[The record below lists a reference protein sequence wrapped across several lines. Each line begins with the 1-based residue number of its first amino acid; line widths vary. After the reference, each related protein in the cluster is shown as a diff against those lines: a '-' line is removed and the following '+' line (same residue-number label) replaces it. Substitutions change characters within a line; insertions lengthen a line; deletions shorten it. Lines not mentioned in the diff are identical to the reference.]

1 MKIILRMVLAVA
13 TGLHVLA
20 ASAISAPTYPMKTV
34 RFIVPSV
41 AGGGSDIVARAIAAK
56 LASDFGH
63 QIVVDNRA
71 GGTGAIALELIANA
85 APDGHTI
92 LLLNG
97 TSVAGSTLVKS
108 AHYDVTKFTPII
120 QLTEQPFIVL
130 VANNVPAKTPA
141 ELIAL
146 AKAKPGGLVYGSNGA
161 GGMQHLA
168 VALFMQRTG
177 IDMLHVPYKGG
188 AQVLG
193 DLGSGQIQVGFT
205 NPLAARPHINAGRLR
220 GIAVTTARRIAYMP
234 ELPAVAEAVPGYQVS
249 NWYGVAGPPGLPE
262 HLVRVLNKA
271 FSNALAA
278 TDVRDWL
285 EKEGSVVGSGTA
297 KEFGNLITAEI
308 KRWSELVSRVAISQ

>member
-1 MKIILRMVLAVA
+1 MGSALSAVP
-13 TGLHVLA
+13 
-20 ASAISAPTYPMKTV
+20 ASAIPAPNYPVKTV

-41 AGGGSDIVARAIAAK
+41 AGGGADIVARAVAAK
-56 LASDFGH
+56 LASDLGQ

-71 GGTGAIALELIANA
+71 GGTGVIALELTANA

-97 TSVAGSTLVKS
+97 STVVGSTLQKS
-108 AHYDVTKFTPII
+108 LHYDVLKFTPIM

-146 AKAKPGGLVYGSNGA
+146 AKAKPGSLAYGSNGT

-168 VALFMQRTG
+168 VALLLQRTG

-193 DLGSGQIQVGFT
+193 DLASGQIQVGFT
-205 NPLAARPHINAGRLR
+205 NPLAARPHISAGRLR
-220 GIAVTTARRIAYMP
+220 GIAVTTAKRIQYLP
-234 ELPAVAEAVPGYQVS
+234 DLPAVAETVPGYHVS
-249 NWYGVAGPPGLPE
+249 NWYGVAGPPGMPE
-262 HLVRVLNKA
+262 HLVRILHRA
-271 FSNALAA
+271 LSSALAA
-278 TDVRDWL
+278 PDVRDWL
-285 EKEGSVVGSGTA
+285 EKEGSVVGGGTA
-297 KEFGNLITAEI
+297 KDFGARMASEI
-308 KRWSELVSRVAISQ
+308 RRWSELVSKVAVAQ